1 MITVDKRKHTIPP
14 IPLDQWLERYYE
26 ATYNIGFKYRYE
38 DIESNFNYY
47 TVPADYNMAVKM
59 ANLVRYSC
67 LEAFDEVARIH
78 FTKANFP
85 KLIYITGNWEYR
97 NNGTFILG
105 TAEGGRKIL
114 LAGTNFIDRFLTSAE
129 AINTY

>member
-1 MITVDKRKHTIPP
+1 MKKITLIYTLVLGLCGATLAGCADEKLSSESVITVDKRKHTIPP
-14 IPLDQWLERYYE
+14 TPLDLWLERYYE
-26 ATYNIGFKYRYE
+26 ATYNFSFKYRYE

-67 LEAFDEVARIH
+67 LEAFDEVAGIH

-97 NNGTFILG
+97 N
-105 TAEGGRKIL
+105 
-114 LAGTNFIDRFLTSAE
+114 S
-129 AINTY
+129 